1 MTTIIQTDSTP
12 DPQDSILA
20 LATKSGETEDNH
32 GFDKVLEQTAH
43 EEDQEGNDG
52 KKPEENAASAERK
65 QVMNRASSN
74 QHGHNQS
81 AVKSRKLNPAKLI
94 NFDHING
101 KRGEPV
107 NITKVK
113 GSLKEA
119 KGSLK
124 EAKGSLKEQIKSPE
138 QQNFAKVKSQTQARQ
153 NDQKKSIISDK
164 ILDEHKT
171 LKALKQEQVRQAAKT
186 EVRKKL
192 RQKSKLED
200 KVKSTE
206 LRTRNAPAKITVNNF
221 LNTAKTTVQVQNSTA
236 REGETANGMQVAVN
250 SGKMVMQVKQ
260 SDLNEAVRPAL
271 VEELRPATSAE
282 VSSQAGNQQQD
293 LPREEAKENTLP
305 LAPVMP
311 VATPA
316 ATGTGA
322 VQAFTPSAGVITP
335 MMEKVWNAVST
346 FRARGGD
353 ELVVKVQP
361 DSKTQVQL
369 TIKYGNAGVEIQA
382 RMQQGDGQQLTSGWS
397 ELQKALADRGVN
409 LSDLVRES
417 STESNFEQNAKN
429 FDKNSQNKVQN
440 EELNIGDD
448 QGDWS
453 ALGLRSKE
461 ENKGQTPREKVLPAH
476 DGWQSWA

>member
-1 MTTIIQTDSTP
+1 MTTIIQTDSIP
-12 DPQDSILA
+12 EPQDSILA
-20 LATKSGETEDNH
+20 LASKSEEAEDNH

-43 EEDQEGNDG
+43 EEDREGNDE
-52 KKPEENAASAERK
+52 KNSEENAASAERK
-65 QVMNRASSN
+65 QVTNRASSN
-74 QHGHNQS
+74 QQGHNQS
-81 AVKSRKLNPAKLI
+81 AVKSGKLSPVKLI
-94 NFDHING
+94 NFDQING
-101 KRGEPV
+101 KGGEPV
-107 NITKVK
+107 NITKMK
-113 GSLKEA
+113 GALKEA
-119 KGSLK
+119 KGT
-124 EAKGSLKEQIKSPE
+124 LKEQIKSPE
-138 QQNFAKVKSQTQARQ
+138 QQNSAKVKSQTQARQ
-153 NDQKKSIISDK
+153 NDQAKSIISDK
-164 ILDEHKT
+164 ILDGHKT

-200 KVKSTE
+200 KAKSTE
-206 LRTRNAPAKITVNNF
+206 LRARNAPTKISVNNF

-250 SGKMVMQVKQ
+250 SGKMVMQIKQ

-282 VSSQAGNQQQD
+282 VSSQAGSQQQD

-305 LAPVMP
+305 PAPVMP

-335 MMEKVWNAVST
+335 MMEKVWNAVSA

-397 ELQKALADRGVN
+397 ELQQALADRGVS

-417 STESNFEQNAKN
+417 STESNFEQNSKY
-429 FDKNSQNKVQN
+429 FDKNSQNKTQN

-461 ENKGQTPREKVLPAH
+461 ENKGQTRREKVLPAH